1 VEWAV
6 ADQPVALSHA
16 VSKQPQLR
24 PGADQRPALVTAYRT
39 STSRC
44 EYVTDV
50 DSQRSGK
57 FVDIVQGDVSFSS
70 FDRTDVSPVQAGK
83 FGERFLRKTSRRP
96 VCPEIT
102 RKACTTWFN
111 PTTRHQSRLIA

>member
-1 VEWAV
+1 MQPAV
-6 ADQPVALSHA
+6 TDEPVALSHA
-16 VSKQPQLR
+16 VEQQRHSR
-24 PGADQRPALVTAYRT
+24 PGAGKRPAAVTAYRT

-50 DSQRSGK
+50 DPQRSGK
-57 FVDIVQGDVSFSS
+57 SLDIVQGDISFSS

-83 FGERFLRKTSRRP
+83 FRERFLRQTPRRP

-102 RKACTTWFN
+102 RKAVTTWLN
-111 PTTRHQSRLIA
+111 LTTPHESRLIG